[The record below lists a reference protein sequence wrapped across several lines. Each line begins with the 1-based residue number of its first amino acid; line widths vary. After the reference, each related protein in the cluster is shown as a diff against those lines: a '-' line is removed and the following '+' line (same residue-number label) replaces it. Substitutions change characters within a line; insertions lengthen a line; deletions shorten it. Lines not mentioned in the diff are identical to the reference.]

1 MSILT
6 VSVSHRT
13 AALDT
18 LAAVSMDAAAASKL
32 ADALVRSDH
41 LGDGLAEDA
50 AGLVDLGDGVLG
62 RRDLGRPEVGQLA
75 ALREHVPELEDPV
88 LAAAAAGVGVL
99 AAVVAAAAG
108 REGERGNGGECQGAE
123 PSAALHGRLQ
133 MSVDSL
139 YCVRLYSATEAT

>member
-1 MSILT
+1 AGRRGADDA
-6 VSVSHRT
+6 VDV
-13 AALDT
+13 
-18 LAAVSMDAAAASKL
+18 LAQQAVDRGVGDLGL
-32 ADALVRSDH
+32 AALVRSDH
-41 LGDGLAEDA
+41 LGDRLAEDA

-139 YCVRLYSATEAT
+139 YCVRLYSA